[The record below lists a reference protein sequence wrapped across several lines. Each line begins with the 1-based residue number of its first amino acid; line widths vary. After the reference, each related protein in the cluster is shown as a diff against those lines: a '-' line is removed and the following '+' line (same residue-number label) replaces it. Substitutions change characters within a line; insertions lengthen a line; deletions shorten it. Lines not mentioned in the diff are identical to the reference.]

1 MTYHTVTDLAAI
13 AAQNVIAYNSDFVS
27 ASSLDNGNIC
37 VLLTKSATAGQGEVW
52 TATAPSSASSTGV
65 HMVDSPVLPFVVTAG
80 GDKIN
85 GLGTARD
92 FYTIA
97 GEIGAARRLQLGD
110 IVTVSAET
118 LDSSTVAAYA
128 IPDDSGNFK
137 LKWSAVTV
145 SGFYLTYLKT
155 TYISVPDGTIGS
167 GRVTAYEFRVDH
179 I

>member
-1 MTYHTVTDLAAI
+1 MTYHTVTDLASV
-13 AAQNVIAYNSDFVS
+13 AAQNVIAYSSDFVS

-37 VLLTKSATAGQGEVW
+37 NLLTKSATAGQGEVW
-52 TATAPSSASSTGV
+52 TATSVSSASPTGV
-65 HMVDSPVLPFVVTAG
+65 YMIDTPVLPFVVTAA

-97 GEIGAARRLQLGD
+97 GEIGVARRLQLGD
-110 IVTVSAET
+110 IVTVSAEA
-118 LDSSTVAAYA
+118 LDSSTAAAYA
-128 IPDDSGNFK
+128 IADDSGNFK

-155 TYISVPDGTIGS
+155 TYISVPDGTIGT
-167 GRVTAYEFRVDH
+167 GRVAAYEFRVSR